1 MALRLKWL
9 LLMNALRIAFY
20 ILFFLTISFHSLKAG
35 PRSTYHVAKEEHMLM
50 RDKVLKTFSSKLP
63 TEYLAIAGSIS
74 DEVMLQSI
82 RYKIEPMMITAII
95 SGESSFN
102 PVATGPVGEVGLMQL
117 RPRTARWIAE
127 KYGIKW
133 RGASALKDPVYNI
146 QLGSAY
152 LGYLK
157 KKYSPKEGL
166 LYLAA
171 YNMGE
176 TSLLRLLS
184 NKISPNIYSSH
195 IMKNYQV
202 ISI

>member
-1 MALRLKWL
+1 
-9 LLMNALRIAFY
+9 MNALNAAFY
-20 ILFFLTISFHSLKAG
+20 ILIFLITLMGSFSVG
-35 PRSTYHVAKEEHMLM
+35 PVSTFAIGKEEHRQMHE
-50 RDKVLKTFSSKLP
+50 KVLKTFQEKLP
-63 TEYLAIAGSIS
+63 LAFAHKAPAIADLIMSEYSIHKV
-74 DEVMLQSI
+74 D
-82 RYKIEPMMITAII
+82 PMMITAIV

-102 PVATGPVGEVGLMQL
+102 PNAIGPVGELGLMQL
-117 RPRTARWIAE
+117 RPRTGQWIAE
-127 KYGIKW
+127 KTGLPWKGKW
-133 RGASALKDPVYNI
+133 ALKDPLYNI

-176 TSLLRLLS
+176 TSLMRLLS
-184 NKISPNIYSSH
+184 NKITPNVYSTH
-195 IMKNYQV
+195 IMKNYVV